1 MYLAADRGVSLT
13 ETLIALTLIAIL
25 SALALPSFSGMISNN
40 RLQKAARQIVTD
52 LQFAKMKAISEGLQ
66 YQVNFDTVNNSYI
79 IERGDKSSDSSL
91 WTSIQIP
98 RALRVNTNPYFVK
111 GVSIFQNFPNDR
123 AIFSPTGTSNMG
135 TVKVSLDSCI
145 DGKASCQTSPK
156 RSCERCIT
164 TLLTGRI
171 SIVK

>member
-1 MYLAADRGVSLT
+1 
-13 ETLIALTLIAIL
+13 
-25 SALALPSFSGMISNN
+25 MIKNYS
-40 RLQKAARQIVTD
+40 LQKAVRQVVTD

-66 YQVNFDTVNNSYI
+66 YQVNFNTNNNSYV
-79 IERGDKSSDSSL
+79 IEKGDKSSDSSS

-98 RALRVNTNPYFVK
+98 RALRNRANPYYAK
-111 GVSIFQNFPNDR
+111 GISLFQNFPNDR

-135 TVKVSLDSCI
+135 TVKMSLDSCA
-145 DGKASCQTSPK
+145 DGKATCQTSPK